1 MKNLKVILVYGCLYS
16 FFSMDCV
23 ANPGTDLPATYYLCD
38 QATLLVDNSAF
49 YTPTNDYMLIKL
61 TSDEIMCVSEKKGNF
76 IQKSYPVKAF
86 GSSSEKSSYY
96 IEEQTTKYVLNKLM
110 NTITAYEK
118 LGYDNGKMEYAIRT
132 TWKIQPLTESE
143 YQEAMKLKKER
154 INAELVLNQA
164 HFTISSFNLNE
175 SHSISCVAK

>member
-76 IQKSYPVKAF
+76 VQKSYPVKAL
-86 GSSSEKSSYY
+86 GTSSEKSSFYV
-96 IEEQTTKYVLNKLM
+96 EEQTTKYVLNKLL
-110 NTITAYEK
+110 NTITEYEK
-118 LGYDNGKMEYAIRT
+118 LGYGNGKMVHGIRT
-132 TWKIQPLTESE
+132 TWNIRPLTESE
-143 YQEAMKLKKER
+143 FNAASTLQKEKFSY
-154 INAELVLNQA
+154 EVSLNHAQIMRS
-164 HFTISSFNLNE
+164 FFNLDD
-175 SHSISCVAK
+175 SYSIAYDTK